1 MPSSMME
8 KAEFIHL
15 DVEDIRLAVRHPD
28 ETVRALATQ
37 RICREVRDNA
47 LSKHERIFS
56 SKLLEYIAQ
65 DSAELVRRALAVT
78 LKNSP
83 KLPRDIAIKLAKDI
97 ETIAVPVLTH
107 SPVFTDQDLVDILKS
122 KAAAKAIAVAKRIS
136 VSDHVAKAIIR
147 FGDSSAVAEVAAN
160 DGALI
165 SEDTASEMLDIYK
178 NDDLIAQGM
187 IEKGMIARRDLPPR
201 IVEKM
206 ITLVSEDVAIQLV
219 KQHSVPVSLAIDL
232 ASRTRERALLDF
244 IDQSWVAKDLSSL
257 VKAIDSQ
264 GRLTTSLI
272 IRAAGSGQIR
282 FLEQA
287 LAQLSG
293 IGIRKAVLMIHD
305 GGPFGLKAL
314 CARVGLDE
322 NSTQIIRAACAIFRD
337 LELTGLTYNRRSFQE
352 LMIERV
358 LTLPFELPE
367 AEQLWFLE
375 VLDGFSDVEL
385 AS

>member
-1 MPSSMME
+1 MM
-8 KAEFIHL
+8 KNAAHKHF
-15 DVEDIRLAVRHPD
+15 DTEDIRLAVRHPD
-28 ETVRALATQ
+28 ETIRAMATQ
-37 RICREVRDNA
+37 RLCREMRDNA
-47 LSKHERIFS
+47 LSEVERDFS
-56 SKLLEYIAQ
+56 KKLLEYIAK

-97 ETIAVPVLTH
+97 DTIAVPVLTH
-107 SPVFTDQDLVDILKS
+107 SPVFTDQDLVEILKS

-147 FGDSSAVAEVAAN
+147 FGDSYAVAEVAAN

-165 SEDTASEMLDIYK
+165 SEETASEMLDIYK
-178 NDDLIAQGM
+178 NDDLIAQSM
-187 IEKGMIARRDLPPR
+187 IERRDLPPR

-206 ITLVSEDVAIQLV
+206 ISLVSEEVAAQLV
-219 KQHSVPVSLAIDL
+219 KQHSVPIPIAIDL

-244 IDQSWVAKDLSSL
+244 VDQSWVAKDLAGL
-257 VKAIDSQ
+257 VKAIDEQ

-287 LAQLSG
+287 LAHLSG
-293 IGIRKAVLMIHD
+293 VGMRKTVLMIHD
-305 GGPFGLKAL
+305 GGPFGLQAL
-314 CARVGLDE
+314 CSRVGLDDH
-322 NSTQIIRAACAIFRD
+322 SIQIIRAACTIFRD
-337 LELTGLTYNRRSFQE
+337 LELSGLTYNRRSFKE

-358 LTLPFELPE
+358 LTLPFDLPE
-367 AEQLWFLE
+367 ADQLWFLE